1 MATSTST
8 IDPVS
13 RIEGHLRVEMEVED
27 GVIKN
32 AWTSAGLFRGMEL
45 ILENRAPHDA
55 VSIVQ
60 RIVEHLGWR
69 MTVHSSQQGCRF
81 SLEWPA

>member
-1 MATSTST
+1 
-8 IDPVS
+8 
-13 RIEGHLRVEMEVED
+13 
-27 GVIKN
+27 
-32 AWTSAGLFRGMEL
+32 
-45 ILENRAPHDA
+45 
-55 VSIVQ
+55 VQ